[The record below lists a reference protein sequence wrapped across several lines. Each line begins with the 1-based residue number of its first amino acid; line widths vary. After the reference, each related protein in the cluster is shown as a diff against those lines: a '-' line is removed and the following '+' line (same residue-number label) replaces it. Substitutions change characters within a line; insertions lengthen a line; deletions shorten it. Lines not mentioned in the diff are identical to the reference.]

1 MRYLLAGAFSR
12 SLALVRFIG
21 QYNGDAKLVVYDG
34 INHCKWNGGRI
45 NRDIEYRDGLIDY
58 YYKRGISIALT
69 FSNPVIDLTDEVGN
83 HLLKKFHADGNC
95 IILVNDDLRQYIR
108 EKFPKYQ
115 LIYSITG
122 TGHISVPMD
131 DAGVSFY
138 RDLETKY
145 DWIVPRFEHIFDPRA
160 IELDCTKW
168 EVMLNDTCIW
178 NCKHFDEHFKA
189 IAHENTEG
197 RPYTAEI
204 EECWVKGFDPN
215 IISKYNCMDID
226 SVHVAKLKRMG
237 VHSFKIT
244 GREMDDDT
252 YFKELIK
259 YVKNC
264 E

>member
-12 SLALVRFIG
+12 SLSLVRFIG
-21 QYNGDAKLVVYDG
+21 QYNGPAHIVVYDG

-58 YYKRGISIALT
+58 YYKRNVSIALT
-69 FSNPVIDLTDEVGN
+69 FSNPVIDLSDEVGN
-83 HLLKKFHADGNC
+83 HLLEKFHKEGNC
-95 IILVNDDLRQYIR
+95 IILVNDELRQYIR
-108 EKFPKYQ
+108 TNYPKYQ

-122 TGHISVPMD
+122 TGHLAVPLND
-131 DAGVSFY
+131 DGIEFY
-138 RDLETKY
+138 KDLETKY
-145 DWIVPRFEHIFDPRA
+145 DWIVPRFEHVFDKRSD
-160 IELDCTKW
+160 ELDCTKW

-178 NCKHFDEHFKA
+178 NCKHFDKHFKA

-197 RPYTAEI
+197 RPYSAEV
-204 EECWVKGFDPN
+204 EECWIKGFDPD
-215 IISKYNCMDID
+215 IESKYNCMDID
-226 SVHVAKLKRMG
+226 SVHVAKLKRRG
-237 VHSFKIT
+237 VISFKIT

-252 YFKELIK
+252 YYKELTK